1 MRKFLF
7 FWKFDPLEL
16 KLQKQSVLCDWLL
29 TLVTF
34 VASLSIVDA
43 LFTSRFTKKIAAVKP
58 VPHSD
63 YLIPEAS
70 GGGIVGF
77 LDTQRGKM
85 LSVGEVSGSPAISIV
100 WGKVFIGVVV
110 ISLLLLL
117 IWKLTIITQQF
128 NLKSNETVTK
138 SNK

>member
-1 MRKFLF
+1 MRKFLL
-7 FWKFDPLEL
+7 FWKYDQLEL
-16 KLQKQSVLCDWLL
+16 CLQKQSVLCDWLL
-29 TLVTF
+29 TLITF
-34 VASLSIVDA
+34 VASLGIVDA

-77 LDTQRGKM
+77 LDTQRGKV
-85 LSVGEVSGSPAISIV
+85 LSVGEVSGSPEISIV

-117 IWKLTIITQQF
+117 IWKFNIITQQF
-128 NLKSNETVTK
+128 NLKSHETVTK